1 MSKPSFSSEIP
12 PGATSKKFIP
22 SLLPGGGSPSKS
34 FQGDSPGLSP
44 SQGIFP
50 FGRSLRDL
58 EDRILK
64 NVKDQALQIEKE
76 AYEKGFAQGEK
87 DGQEL
92 GLKRFESVL
101 QSFQKIL
108 EEVQSYQKEYDRKHE
123 GEMVR
128 FLLTLARR
136 VLRQEFP
143 HAEETVAETLREA
156 IQQVAERS
164 SQATDSASRWF
175 VGSSSSSR
183 SGEESSSRASAT
195 RRRSPPESVVT
206 SRSPSGSRSA
216 SIARSSVASR
226 LQASARSIWLL
237 HLRLLG
243 EQRVEVGV
251 RLGELRRD
259 RR

>member
-1 MSKPSFSSEIP
+1 MSKPSFSSEIA
-12 PGATSKKFIP
+12 PGATSKKFTP

-34 FQGDSPGLSP
+34 FQGDSPVLSP

-64 NVKDQALQIEKE
+64 SVKDQALQIEKE

-87 DGQEL
+87 DGLEL
-92 GLKRFESVL
+92 GLKRFEAVL

-108 EEVQSYQKEYDRKHE
+108 GEVQSYQKEYNRKHE
-123 GEMVR
+123 DEMVR

-156 IQQVAERS
+156 IQQVEERNKF
-164 SQATDSASRWF
+164 QIRLHPKDYEFLKAHPERLPF
-175 VGSSSSSR
+175 PLN
-183 SGEESSSRASAT
+183 EEN
-195 RRRSPPESVVT
+195 PEGAKLVAD
-206 SRSPSGSRSA
+206 PS
-216 SIARSSVASR
+216 
-226 LQASARSIWLL
+226 
-237 HLRLLG
+237 
-243 EQRVEVGV
+243 
-251 RLGELRRD
+251 LRRGGCLIETPFGD
-259 RR
+259 IDATLESQLDQITAGIWQKIELGKNKLPGSAP

>member
-1 MSKPSFSSEIP
+1 LSKPSFSSETP
-12 PGATSKKFIP
+12 PGATAKKFTP
-22 SLLPGGGSPSKS
+22 SLFPEGESPSKS
-34 FQGDSPGLSP
+34 FQSDAPELAP
-44 SQGIFP
+44 ARGIFP

-92 GLKRFESVL
+92 GLKRFEATL

-108 EEVQSYQKEYDRKHE
+108 GEMQTHQKEYNRIHE

-128 FLLTLARR
+128 FLLALARR

-156 IQQVAERS
+156 IRQVEDRKKIRIRLHPKDYEFLKAHPERLPIPLQEENPEGAKLVADPALLRGGCLIETPFGDVDATLE
-164 SQATDSASRWF
+164 SQLDQIAAGICRKIDPGKNKFPGSA
-175 VGSSSSSR
+175 
-183 SGEESSSRASAT
+183 
-195 RRRSPPESVVT
+195 P
-206 SRSPSGSRSA
+206 
-216 SIARSSVASR
+216 
-226 LQASARSIWLL
+226 
-237 HLRLLG
+237 
-243 EQRVEVGV
+243 
-251 RLGELRRD
+251 
-259 RR
+259 